1 MRLRRRWPRR
11 MRRVIEQLRL
21 QSRRKLQ
28 LLLGE
33 FPHTYRN
40 LSYYLTNLGLTNFQ
54 GLEDFAWGFG

>member
-33 FPHTYRN
+33 LPHTYPN
-40 LSYYLTNLGLTNFQ
+40 LSYYLTNLGFTYFQ
-54 GLEDFAWGFG
+54 GLEDSAWWFG

>member
-1 MRLRRRWPRR
+1 

-33 FPHTYRN
+33 LPHTYLN
-40 LSYYLTNLGLTNFQ
+40 LSYYLTNLGLTSRFWRTLS
-54 GLEDFAWGFG
+54 GDLAIF